1 MMQLMSDKEDGL
13 VFEESSDAAVEE
25 LLADLGVNG
34 GEGVVEE
41 VEVSVSVAGSRQ
53 GDSGTLTSR
62 QSNTAIPNQC

>member
-34 GEGVVEE
+34 GEGIVEE
-41 VEVSVSVAGSRQ
+41 VEAAVTVDTPGHAHLE
-53 GDSGTLTSR
+53 LTNER
-62 QSNTAIPNQC
+62 TVK